1 MTDLRLILV
10 VVLIALSAAI
20 AAYLALRQYG
30 GALIERLDRYRS
42 GVSDRLQRTRNPYS
56 NERFQRFQQILAG
69 SAAVLGLLI
78 GAGVAGRIFIAALFG
93 AVAWFGCDQY
103 LTFLY
108 RRYCKEFEEQL
119 PDMVGVIANAVKA
132 GNSVQQALELVVDE
146 FSDPMA
152 AEVSEVLHE
161 IRVGAALDV
170 AIRNWLDRMEND
182 DLEIFGVAVII
193 QRQTGGNLAEIL
205 ENLAG
210 TMRERKKMQGQI
222 RTLTTQ
228 GRMSGT
234 ILSLFPVGLYC
245 MLYLVMPER
254 MGVLFTNPLGWA
266 IIALCA
272 IMIGLGSFVVS
283 RIVAIDV

>member
-1 MTDLRLILV
+1 MDLRLGLV
-10 VVLIALSAAI
+10 VLLVALSAAI

-30 GALIERLDRYRS
+30 GGIVERLERYRTDV
-42 GVSDRLQRTRNPYS
+42 GDRLERTRNPYS
-56 NERFQRFQQILAG
+56 TERFQRIQQVLSGAM
-69 SAAVLGLLI
+69 ALLGLLL
-78 GAGVAGRIFIAALFG
+78 GAGIAGRIFLAAVFG
-93 AVAWFGCDQY
+93 GVAWFGCDQY
-103 LTFLY
+103 LNFLY

-119 PDMVGVIANAVKA
+119 ADMVGVVANAVKA
-132 GNSVQQALELVVDE
+132 GNSVQQALELVVEE

-161 IRVGAALDV
+161 LRVGTALDM
-170 AIRNWLDRMEND
+170 AIKNWLERMDND
-182 DLEIFGVAVII
+182 DLEIFGIAVII

-205 ENLAG
+205 ENLAN
-210 TMRERKKMQGQI
+210 TMRERKKMFGQI

-234 ILSLFPVGLYC
+234 ILSLLPVGLYI

-266 IIALCA
+266 IIGLVAV
-272 IMIGLGSFVVS
+272 MIGLGSFVVS
-283 RIVAIDV
+283 RVVAIDV